1 MRCQRGLAGD
11 SWWRPAPDLHRL
23 FNLRHL
29 SQGIRMSHGH
39 RAGLDARGIAF
50 RSMNVG
56 CLGLCYAE
64 PLIYIK
70 KPNRPLICYGNLHA
84 DNVARLVEEV
94 FDRDNL
100 NNDLAL
106 GSIDLPEINV
116 LPVPGLPSIWDHPMI
131 KPQVR
136 IALRNCGLIDPE
148 DVKQYLAQGGYS
160 ALAKA
165 LD

>member
-1 MRCQRGLAGD
+1 MVGD
-11 SWWRPAPDLHRL
+11 LPLICTGFSTC
-23 FNLRHL
+23 
-29 SQGIRMSHGH
+29 GISAKASECRTGIE
-39 RAGLDARGIAF
+39 RELDARGIAF

-70 KPNRPLICYGNLHA
+70 KPNRPLICYGNLHP

-116 LPVPGLPSIWDHPMI
+116 LPVPGLPSISGIIP
-131 KPQVR
+131 
-136 IALRNCGLIDPE
+136 
-148 DVKQYLAQGGYS
+148 
-160 ALAKA
+160 
-165 LD
+165 